1 MRSGSSL
8 RLEKVFSLIHSSM
21 LENPGTPQILN
32 MFVEQRKTNESDRK
46 NNVKAA
52 VSTQNRLQKDY
63 VCLVEVD
70 NKCISNITITREI
83 QKFMFHVCTF
93 KLQ

>member
-1 MRSGSSL
+1 
-8 RLEKVFSLIHSSM
+8 M
-21 LENPGTPQILN
+21 LENPSTPQTLN
-32 MFVEQRKTNESDRK
+32 IFVEQMKMNESDRK

-52 VSTQNRLQKDY
+52 VSTQNRLQKDSI
-63 VCLVEVD
+63 CLLEMD

-83 QKFMFHVCTF
+83 QKFTFHVCTF